1 MLACTAPLREQGP
14 ATAAPLSAKRPLER
28 ARVSPWKSYGRAR
41 IVVLMDGGGGDQ
53 ADDVLAFH
61 RVHGD
66 NEKTLQDARTS
77 STSWTGRTFVV
88 ICACVMEGGGGAL
101 GGPGGAGWA
110 WRPCSRASAPR
121 Q

>member
-1 MLACTAPLREQGP
+1 M
-14 ATAAPLSAKRPLER
+14 SAKYHT
-28 ARVSPWKSYGRAR
+28 SFSYGSRQQGNLYLEKKR
-41 IVVLMDGGGGDQ
+41 PVVIVGRLKGPSQ
-53 ADDVLAFH
+53 NQKESHADDVLAFH

-110 WRPCSRASAPR
+110 
-121 Q
+121 